1 MDATRESSDSDSII
15 GEEVEKEFEQSRIA
29 LGSTIPEQKAKTT
42 PKRKKLTNLERLKL
56 IDAFRQG
63 KTDKFY
69 NVIPDKKK
77 PGDYRIVRRRKPLNV
92 PISDSEPINMD
103 ISQQS
108 EPIKQYPVEEKKD
121 KNNKFKHEFY
131 AMQNT
136 INNSLSKE
144 IAACMEKCNKIEAK
158 LKKQKQVKKSKR
170 QQEYI
175 EEEVIDDGQT
185 YGLHNEVEQYNEQ
198 YEGEQYGQYEG
209 DQYEGDQMPRPV
221 YYRPFSA
228 RRNLDLRNI

>member
-185 YGLHNEVEQYNEQ
+185 YGLHNE
-198 YEGEQYGQYEG
+198 GEQYGQYEG
-209 DQYEGDQMPRPV
+209 EQYGQYEGDQMPRPV

>member
-175 EEEVIDDGQT
+175 EEEVIDD
-185 YGLHNEVEQYNEQ
+185 EQYNEQ

-209 DQYEGDQMPRPV
+209 DQYEGEQMPRPV

>member
-29 LGSTIPEQKAKTT
+29 LGSTIPEQKAKTA

-175 EEEVIDDGQT
+175 EEEVIDD
-185 YGLHNEVEQYNEQ
+185 EQYNEQ

-209 DQYEGDQMPRPV
+209 DQYGQYEGDQMPQPV

>member
-15 GEEVEKEFEQSRIA
+15 GEEVEKEFEQ
-29 LGSTIPEQKAKTT
+29 STIPEQKAKTT

-69 NVIPDKKK
+69 NVSPDKKK

-209 DQYEGDQMPRPV
+209 DQMPRPV